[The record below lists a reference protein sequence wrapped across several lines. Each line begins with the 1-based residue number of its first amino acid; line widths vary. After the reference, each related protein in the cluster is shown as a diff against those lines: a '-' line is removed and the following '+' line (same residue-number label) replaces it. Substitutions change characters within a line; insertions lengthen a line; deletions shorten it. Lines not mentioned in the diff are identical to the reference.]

1 MTEVPRDRHG
11 KPWVIQPDTGKCKA
25 YSRASKYAEVLTDS
39 YALAEWKT
47 HKTAIGLIENG
58 WLFNK
63 VANHI
68 PAYKAG
74 DKGSWDEMSKLL
86 AIAQGLAGAN
96 EKREWGSKV
105 HGFTEK
111 LDLGQEFPWPEG
123 PMGADLMAYQYHT
136 EDLSWREVERFVVVD
151 ELQVA
156 GSFDRQEMGGRIADL
171 KTGRLDPKIAIQLA
185 LYANGQ
191 FYECTHDPV
200 YELDEKTGEQVL
212 SKKGCEADPEAHRRS
227 PIKGVNRTVGI
238 VIELPY
244 QQGVCNFWDVDL
256 AKGWGWATELVP
268 QVKAFRKAKVFSEFN
283 SSPPF

>member
-1 MTEVPRDRHG
+1 MAEVPRDHFDR
-11 KPWVIQPDTGKCKA
+11 PWIVQPDTGKCKA

-39 YALAEWKT
+39 YALGQWQC

-58 WLFNK
+58 WILNR
-63 VANHI
+63 VNSHI

-74 DKGSWDEMSKLL
+74 EEGSYGEMSKLL

-96 EKREWGSKV
+96 EKREYGSRM
-105 HGFTEK
+105 HALTEQ
-111 LDLGQEFPWPEG
+111 LDLGYDFSWPEG
-123 PMGADLMAYQYHT
+123 PEGADLMAYQYHT

-151 ELQVA
+151 ELRVA

-191 FYECTHDPV
+191 YYECTHEPTIG
-200 YELDEKTGEQVL
+200 LDGKPTKE
-212 SKKGCEADPEAHRRS
+212 GCEREPEAHPRTN
-227 PIKGVNRTVGI
+227 IKGVNKTVGI

-256 AKGWGWATELVP
+256 AKGWRWATDLVP
-268 QVKAFRKAKVFSEFN
+268 EVKAFRKAKVFSEFN